1 MPLSDVTD
9 PPLHRRNHRRTTD
22 EREGRAMDC
31 PQLSPG
37 GGLACQRPDRHE
49 SGHVWVA
56 EWSPD
61 GHHDD
66 EAVDW

>member
-1 MPLSDVTD
+1 
-9 PPLHRRNHRRTTD
+9 
-22 EREGRAMDC
+22 MDC
-31 PQLSPG
+31 SQLSPG
-37 GGLACQRPDRHE
+37 GGLACQRPDRHDR
-49 SGHVWVA
+49 GHVWVA